1 MFNIHTLQMTF
12 QLSLFIIVSQENSFY
27 HPITGSIRGVFG
39 RAVRGH
45 QSLRYPRQARN
56 DHAQGY
62 PVGAP
67 YSWRARLRSLS
78 TCDDRT
84 SSVFLLTFPFL
95 SMRISSG
102 KDIWRFYFCCTNLF
116 LGAPLCPLFIHIDY
130 WYFGSV
136 WSRFSYVFVFS
147 LFYLGLTMWGRF
159 DINQCTDVMLDHKPG
174 SNWIF
179 HSLTYKNYRGR
190 NFTPS

>member
-1 MFNIHTLQMTF
+1 MFNIHTLQMTS
-12 QLSLFIIVSQENSFY
+12 QLGLFIIVSQENSFY

-95 SMRISSG
+95 ACVCSYLQDKISDDSNFVAHVCFSVLG
-102 KDIWRFYFCCTNLF
+102 CKSRPRAHYSYISITVWF
-116 LGAPLCPLFIHIDY
+116 LIL
-130 WYFGSV
+130 
-136 WSRFSYVFVFS
+136 SRFSYYLCVFS
-147 LFYLGLTMWGRF
+147 
-159 DINQCTDVMLDHKPG
+159 V
-174 SNWIF
+174 
-179 HSLTYKNYRGR
+179 
-190 NFTPS
+190 